1 MNKIL
6 IVGINE
12 DGAEGLSRKVFDEI
26 LKADIIAG
34 GKRHL
39 KLLENAIQ
47 NKEKIIIGADLD
59 AVLKDIEE
67 FFKAGKRVV
76 VLNSGDPLFY
86 GLARRIIDRFGKDNC
101 EVIPNL
107 SSLQLAFAKIKESW
121 EDAKLLSI
129 HSKANKIEDFI
140 WDILENEK
148 IFFLTSGKDDPKII
162 AEFLIKNGIKV
173 KKFYVLENIG
183 GENERIL
190 DIAPEE
196 AQNYD
201 FSPLNVVIIIKEKK
215 ERDFLIG
222 IKDEIFLQ
230 YRGEGIRSGLITR
243 SEVRAIAISKM
254 RLTENS
260 LVWDIGGGSGSVS
273 VECALLARKGKVF
286 SIEKRQELIPIIIE
300 NARRFGVYN
309 IEVVF
314 GEAPQ
319 ILKDLPDPTAVFVG
333 GGGEKIEEIL
343 DECLKRKSLKSIVAT
358 FVVPSH
364 IIRAKNF
371 LEQKNFKPEVI
382 FLDILSLKNFGENLE
397 RFESKTAVFI
407 LSLWIK

>member
-6 IVGINE
+6 IAGINE
-12 DGAEGLSRKVFDEI
+12 DGAEGLSRKVIDEI
-26 LKADIIAG
+26 LKADVIAG

-59 AVLKDIEE
+59 SVLKDIEE
-67 FFKAGKRVV
+67 LFKAGKRVV

-86 GLARRIIDRFGKDNC
+86 GLAKRIIDRFGKDKC
-101 EVIPNL
+101 EIFPNL

-162 AEFLIKNGIKV
+162 AEFLTKNDIKV

-196 AQNYD
+196 AQKYD

-215 ERDFLIG
+215 EREFFIG
-222 IKDEIFLQ
+222 IKDEAFLR
-230 YRGEGIRSGLITR
+230 YRGEGIKSGLITR
-243 SEVRAIAISKM
+243 SEIRAIAISKM

-286 SIEKRQELIPIIIE
+286 SIEKRQELIPIIKE
-300 NARRFGVYN
+300 NARKFRAYN
-309 IEVVF
+309 LEVVF
-314 GEAPQ
+314 GTAPQ
-319 ILKDLPDPTAVFVG
+319 ILKELPDPTAVFIG

-343 DECLKRKSLKSIVAT
+343 QECLGRKSLRSIVAT

-364 IIRAKNF
+364 FIRAKNF

-382 FLDILSLKNFGENLE
+382 FLDILSLKSFAENLE
-397 RFESKTAVFI
+397 KFESKTAVFI
-407 LSLWIK
+407 LSLWIT